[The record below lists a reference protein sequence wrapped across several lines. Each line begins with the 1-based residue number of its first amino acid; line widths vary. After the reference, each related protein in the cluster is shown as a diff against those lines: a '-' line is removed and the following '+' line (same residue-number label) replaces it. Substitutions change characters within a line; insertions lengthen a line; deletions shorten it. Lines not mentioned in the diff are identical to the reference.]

1 MAARTSTVRRAGTLA
16 LLAAAAAALAGCGG
30 SKANAPAVATVAT
43 TTSSA
48 ATSGAQAT
56 TSSAPSGPT
65 QLQQQALAYA
75 RCMRANGVPRFPDP
89 SGGGGFLFSP
99 GSGVDPSSPAFQAA
113 QAKCRKLLPAGLTPG
128 STTHPTAAWLAR
140 MVKAAQCMRRHG
152 IAGFPDPVTTVP
164 ARLPVNGLVSDIQGA
179 IFVFPGSLD
188 TQSAL
193 FVRAANACGFPLHN
207 H

>member
-1 MAARTSTVRRAGTLA
+1 MATATLRPAGRLA
-16 LLAAAAAALAGCGG
+16 LLAAAAAALAGCA
-30 SKANAPAVATVAT
+30 SQAKAPAVATVGTT

-48 ATSGAQAT
+48 ADSTSANT
-56 TSSAPSGPT
+56 TASGAPSGLT

-75 RCMRANGVPRFPDP
+75 ECMRANGVPRFPDP
-89 SGGGGFLFSP
+89 SGSGGFQFSP

-113 QAKCRKLLPAGLTPG
+113 QAKCRKLLPAGPTPG
-128 STTHPTAAWLAR
+128 STTHPSATWLAR

-164 ARLPVNGLVSDIQGA
+164 AKLPVNGLISDIQGA
-179 IFVFPGSLD
+179 IFVFPDSLD
-188 TQSAL
+188 TQTAL